1 MKRTPVKQNNWDDD
15 YYTKLAQKEGYP
27 ARSVYKLKEIQ
38 EKFSLIKKGDHVLD
52 LGCAPGSWL
61 LYVSDLVGLKGR
73 VYGIDLKE
81 LEISPPGNAEVVV
94 DDIYSFNEDKIR
106 AFPYRFDVV
115 VSDMAPNTI
124 GNKNVDAVRSCVLC
138 ESALYMAQNLL
149 KPGGNF
155 VCKIF
160 QGPDFDQF
168 KKQVQDSFQSCR
180 ILKPKSTRKQ
190 SREIFIAGLKLKP
203 PDPDQTGDHALP

>member
-1 MKRTPVKQNNWDDD
+1 MKRTPVKQNLWDDD

-38 EKFSLIKKGDHVLD
+38 EKFDLIHKGDQVLD

-61 LYVSDLVGLKGR
+61 LYIARLIGSKGR
-73 VYGIDLKE
+73 IYGIDLKP
-81 LEISPPGNAEVVV
+81 LEISVPPNAEVVV
-94 DDIYSFNEDKIR
+94 DDIYSFNEEKIR
-106 AFPYRFDVV
+106 NFPYRFNVV
-115 VSDMAPNTI
+115 ASDMAPNTI

-138 ESALYMAQNLL
+138 ESALYLAQNLL

-168 KKQVQDSFQSCR
+168 KKQVQGSFQSCR

-190 SREIFIAGLKLKP
+190 SREIFIAGVGLKA
-203 PDPDQTGDHALP
+203 GDKI

>member
-38 EKFSLIKKGDHVLD
+38 DKFSLIKKGDQVLD

-61 LYVSDLVGLKGR
+61 LYISELVGSKGR

-81 LEISPPGNAEVVV
+81 LEIATPHNAEVVV
-94 DDIYSFNEDKIR
+94 DDIYSFNEAKIA
-106 AFPYRFDVV
+106 AFPYRFNVV

-124 GNKNVDAVRSCVLC
+124 GNKSVDAVRSCVLC
-138 ESALYMAQNLL
+138 ESALYLAQNLL

-168 KKQVQDSFQSCR
+168 KKQVQDSFKTCR

-190 SREIFIAGLKLKP
+190 SREIFIAGLGLKSEN
-203 PDPDQTGDHALP
+203 TENIE